1 MFGLVLNAIANI
13 YTNTAEREISLAAS
27 AIEEH
32 NYATSAY
39 HTEQA
44 TQLLDYRDY
53 EVLGK
58 PYTDEYESL
67 V

>member
-1 MFGLVLNAIANI
+1 MFDLILNAIANI
-13 YTNTAEREISLAAS
+13 YTNTAEREISLAAT

-32 NYATSAY
+32 DYGTSAY

-44 TQLLDYRDY
+44 AQLLDYRDF
-53 EVLGK
+53 EVLAK

-67 V
+67 

>member
-1 MFGLVLNAIANI
+1 MFDLILNAVANI
-13 YTNTAEREISLAAS
+13 YTNTAEREISLAAT
-27 AIEEH
+27 AVEERD
-32 NYATSAY
+32 YDTSAY

-44 TQLLDYRDY
+44 AKLLDYRDY

-58 PYTDEYESL
+58 PYTDGYESL